1 MPNEYLPAPQTG
13 EMFIGQD
20 VIDQLPQGQTQF
32 KPGFTGP
39 IQEPSREVFD
49 MLHAASV
56 KAQAVAQRKAVD
68 AEQERLQADWFL
80 RQTAGQL
87 RQFQAA
93 AKAKNEYDKQMLVR
107 QVAERVQAG
116 EDPLSAIK
124 SSGVLQYGTLS
135 EISRLQP
142 KPVVA
147 PKQPFSTPE
156 IVTIEGKKY
165 RRQINPNTNQETL
178 HSLGEVG
185 GVSERERF
193 LYQERKDL
201 EKALE
206 KLADEPQPEKQ
217 GLIFKEAN
225 PAYADWKARNDS
237 VKARLEQIT
246 NEIEQL
252 NTGGAGPPGSTPAT
266 GPPRVTTKEER
277 DRLPTGT
284 EYTGPDGKRY
294 VRQ

>member
-1 MPNEYLPAPQTG
+1 MY
-13 EMFIGQD
+13 IGPD

-68 AEQERLQADWFL
+68 AEQERLRSDWFL
-80 RQTAGQL
+80 SQTAGQL

-93 AKAKNEYDKQMLVR
+93 AKAKNDFDKQMLVR

-124 SSGVLQYGTLS
+124 SSGVLKYGTLS
-135 EISRLQP
+135 EISRSQP

-147 PKQPFSTPE
+147 PKQPFSSPD

-165 RRQINPNTNQETL
+165 RRQINPNTNQEVIT
-178 HSLGEVG
+178 SLGEIGAVP
-185 GVSERERF
+185 ERERF
-193 LYQERKDL
+193 LYQQKKDL
-201 EKALE
+201 ETQLE
-206 KLADEPQPEKQ
+206 KIGEQGVGLKPERGWIFGEPNPVFTEWNAKNKAIKDQLETVNRKIEALGGEVNKSPVQPGQ
-217 GLIFKEAN
+217 
-225 PAYADWKARNDS
+225 
-237 VKARLEQIT
+237 
-246 NEIEQL
+246 
-252 NTGGAGPPGSTPAT
+252 PPKI
-266 GPPRVTTKEER
+266 TTKEER
-277 DRLPTGT
+277 DKLAVGT
-284 EYTGPDGKRY
+284 EYIGPDGKRY